1 MKGHWIESKVP
12 DVWNVDALAKIESAG
27 ILICKQQ
34 HENLT
39 FRERTTLKMH
49 LMSCKLCQRFEEDMA
64 VVQNG
69 IDKYNDASP
78 DTYVHAHLD
87 EDQKKQITQEL
98 KKQAV
103 GK

>member
-1 MKGHWIESKVP
+1 MKKTKLN
-12 DVWNVDALAKIESAG
+12 VWLMGMMSRLMLSCESAG

-78 DTYVHAHLD
+78 DTCVHAHLD
-87 EDQKKQITQEL
+87 ENQKIQITQEL
-98 KKQAV
+98 KKHAI